1 MEPSTEL
8 PKIMRAW
15 YAKRR
20 GNPAQVLALR
30 NDYPIP
36 PKPTGSDLLVKI
48 SYAALNPAD
57 IALTYVLPTWLPFL
71 RNRIPCNDFSGR
83 IEIAGPKAPKEFR
96 PGVEVCGCLTIASTA
111 VGRGTLAEYL
121 LVPSHAV
128 ALTPKTM
135 DLRAAAGLSMTGQT
149 AAVMLNQAKIRPG
162 DRVLVNGGSGG
173 VGSVLVQVLKGM
185 GAHVAAT
192 CSATNIDM
200 VKRLGADEVRGS
212 IQSS

>member
-1 MEPSTEL
+1 
-8 PKIMRAW
+8 MRAW

-20 GNPAQVLALR
+20 GNPGQVLALR
-30 NDYPIP
+30 NDYPTP

-57 IALTYVLPTWLPFL
+57 IALTYVLPTWLPWL

-83 IEIAGPKAPKEFR
+83 IEIAGPKAPKEFH
-96 PGVEVCGCLTIASTA
+96 PGVEVCGCLTISSTA
-111 VGRGTLAEYL
+111 VGRGTLAEFV

-128 ALTPKTM
+128 SLTPKTM
-135 DLRAAAGLSMTGQT
+135 DLRSAAGLSMTGQT
-149 AAVMLNQAKIRPG
+149 AAVMVNKAKIRPG

-173 VGSVLVQVLKGM
+173 VGSILVQVLKGM
-185 GAHVAAT
+185 GAHVTTT

-212 IQSS
+212 I